1 MNETM
6 LALLGFATIILIIVL
21 LLKNVTVPSLAFV
34 GVTTGTAALLIITGS
49 FSVSEVGKFISAGV
63 KDVHSTAALFIF
75 SVLFFGIMTD
85 VGMFDKIINALMK
98 RVGSNVIGVCVM
110 TCVIAIIG
118 HLDGGGASTFL
129 ITIPAMLPI
138 YKKLKMKP
146 TTLMMICVTAMGVMN
161 LLPWGGPT
169 MRTASVLGIEAND
182 LWVALIPMQI
192 VGIVISLVTAVLCGI
207 SEKKAGAGL
216 NSTRMVDYGEGDEET
231 ISEDQKN
238 ELARPKLFA
247 FNVVLTLAVIIALVF
262 VPMPAYFLFMLG
274 CVLALVVNYPG
285 AKLQK
290 KIINSHAAPALMMAT
305 TILAAG
311 VFLGVL
317 GDSGIMDQMA
327 IVLASFIPASLGRY
341 LPIIIGI
348 LSVPCALIF
357 NTDSFFYGLLPIL
370 IEVGNQFGVDPI
382 QTGIAMVVCKNFA
395 TFISPVVPATFLGVG
410 LAGVELKD
418 HIKNCFFYIWV
429 VSIICL
435 IAGIMMGIINI

>member
-1 MNETM
+1 
-6 LALLGFATIILIIVL
+6 
-21 LLKNVTVPSLAFV
+21 
-34 GVTTGTAALLIITGS
+34 
-49 FSVSEVGKFISAGV
+49 
-63 KDVHSTAALFIF
+63 
-75 SVLFFGIMTD
+75 
-85 VGMFDKIINALMK
+85 
-98 RVGSNVIGVCVM
+98 
-110 TCVIAIIG
+110 
-118 HLDGGGASTFL
+118 
-129 ITIPAMLPI
+129 
-138 YKKLKMKP
+138 
-146 TTLMMICVTAMGVMN
+146 
-161 LLPWGGPT
+161 
-169 MRTASVLGIEAND
+169 
-182 LWVALIPMQI
+182 
-192 VGIVISLVTAVLCGI
+192 
-207 SEKKAGAGL
+207 
-216 NSTRMVDYGEGDEET
+216 
-231 ISEDQKN
+231 
-238 ELARPKLFA
+238 
-247 FNVVLTLAVIIALVF
+247 
-262 VPMPAYFLFMLG
+262 
-274 CVLALVVNYPG
+274 
-285 AKLQK
+285 
-290 KIINSHAAPALMMAT
+290 MMAT